1 MLVKETEEQV
11 ERVGDNDFVLNRVF
25 VNEADW
31 QLERVRV
38 FETVKVT
45 ELVNERELV
54 SVPDLVRDTVF
65 V

>member
-11 ERVGDNDFVLNRVF
+11 ERVGDNDFVLDRVF

-31 QLERVRV
+31 QLERVCV

-54 SVPDLVRDTVF
+54 SVPDPVRDTVF